1 MRNFVKGKKLKF
13 FETIIADPAITQTDA
28 AIAAGYS
35 AKTAA
40 QQGCRLM
47 KDPEIVAAFDVWKK
61 EQHEKNTARADEVI
75 EFLTSVM
82 RGEVVDNVPLFV
94 GDGEQMFKEG
104 APPARDRLKAAEML
118 GKYYAMFTDKHS
130 VEGEGIVQIIDDIP
144 RGDKDA

>member
-1 MRNFVKGKKLKF
+1 MPELTGKKKRF
-13 FETIIADPAITQTDA
+13 FEEYIIDRNGTRA
-28 AIAAGYS
+28 AIAAGYAEKS
-35 AKTAA
+35 AKQRAYKLLHGDVAIIEALKEYDIQQHKEKTAE
-40 QQGCRLM
+40 R
-47 KDPEIVAAFDVWKK
+47 
-61 EQHEKNTARADEVI
+61 DEVI

-118 GKYYAMFTDKHS
+118 GKHYAMFTEKHS
-130 VEGEGIVQIIDDIP
+130 VEGEGIIQIIDDIP